1 MKFILASKSIR
12 RKEIL
17 NKINLNFETFNS
29 ELIEKDIPNNYKK
42 PSSYCKKLAI
52 MKSKLVAKKFPN
64 YYVIGADTIVVYD
77 NKILNKPLNKE
88 EAKSHLNLLSNN
100 KHIVYTAVSLINIS
114 KNINRSF
121 IEKTIVYFNKLN
133 NKEINNYITKF
144 KPYDKAGAY
153 AIQEYSNVFVKKING
168 CFYNVVGFPLP
179 KFYKLLNSEL
189 KLINQL

>member
-17 NKINLNFETFNS
+17 NKINLDFKVFNS
-29 ELIEKDIPNNYKK
+29 RLIEKNITNNYKNK
-42 PSSYCKKLAI
+42 SAYCKSLAV
-52 MKSKLVAKKFPN
+52 MKSQIVSKKFPN
-64 YYVIGADTIVVYD
+64 HYVIGADTIVVLN
-77 NKILNKPLNKE
+77 NKILNKPLDKKE
-88 EAKSHLNLLSNN
+88 AINHLNLLSNN
-100 KHIVYTAVSLINIS
+100 KHIVYTGVSLINLS
-114 KNINRSF
+114 QNINKTF

-133 NKEINNYITKF
+133 NNEINNYVTKF
-144 KPYDKAGAY
+144 KPYDKAGGY

-189 KLINQL
+189 KLIK

>member
-17 NKINLNFETFNS
+17 NKINLNFEIFNS
-29 ELIEKDIPNNYKK
+29 KLIEKDIPNNYKK

-64 YYVIGADTIVVYD
+64 HYVIGADTIVVYD

-100 KHIVYTAVSLINIS
+100 KHIVYTAVSLINVS

-133 NKEINNYITKF
+133 NKEINNYITIF

>member
-17 NKINLNFETFNS
+17 RKINLEFEVFNS
-29 ELIEKDIPNNYKK
+29 RLIEKNIPNNYKN
-42 PSSYCKKLAI
+42 PGTYCKKLAI
-52 MKSKLVAKKFPN
+52 MKSKLIAKKFPDH
-64 YYVIGADTIVVYD
+64 YIIGADTIVVFK
-77 NKILNKPLNKE
+77 NKILSKPLNKK
-88 EAKSHLNLLSNN
+88 EALNHLNLLSNN
-100 KHIVYTAVSLINIS
+100 RHIVYTGVALINLS
-114 KNINRSF
+114 QNINKSF

-133 NKEINNYITKF
+133 NNEINNYVTKF
-144 KPYDKAGAY
+144 KPYDKAGGY

-189 KLINQL
+189 KLIK

>member
-17 NKINLNFETFNS
+17 NKINLDFKVFNS
-29 ELIEKDIPNNYKK
+29 QLIEKNITNNYKNK
-42 PSSYCKKLAI
+42 SAYCKSLAV
-52 MKSKLVAKKFPN
+52 MKSQIVSKKFPN
-64 YYVIGADTIVVYD
+64 HYVIGADTIVVLN
-77 NKILNKPLNKE
+77 NKILNKPLDKKE
-88 EAKSHLNLLSNN
+88 AINHLNLLSNN
-100 KHIVYTAVSLINIS
+100 KHIVYTGVSLINLS
-114 KNINRSF
+114 QNINKAF

-133 NKEINNYITKF
+133 NNEINNYVTKF
-144 KPYDKAGAY
+144 KPYDKAGGY

-189 KLINQL
+189 KLIK

>member
-17 NKINLNFETFNS
+17 SKINLKFEVLNS
-29 ELIEKDIPNNYKK
+29 QLIEKNITNSYKN
-42 PSSYCKKLAI
+42 PSTYCKKLAI
-52 MKSKLVAKKFPN
+52 MKSKLIAKKFPKH
-64 YYVIGADTIVVYD
+64 YVIGADTIVVFK
-77 NKILNKPLNKE
+77 NKILNKPENKREALN
-88 EAKSHLNLLSNN
+88 HLYLLSNN
-100 KHIVYTAVSLINIS
+100 KHIVYTGVALINLS
-114 KNINRSF
+114 QNINKSF

-133 NKEINNYITKF
+133 NNEINNYVTKF
-144 KPYDKAGAY
+144 KPYDKAGGY

-189 KLINQL
+189 KLIN

>member
-17 NKINLNFETFNS
+17 SKINLEFEVFNS
-29 ELIEKDIPNNYKK
+29 RLIEKNIPNNYKN
-42 PSSYCKKLAI
+42 PSTYCKKLAI
-52 MKSKLVAKKFPN
+52 MKSKLIAKKFPDH
-64 YYVIGADTIVVYD
+64 YVIGADTIVVFK
-77 NKILNKPLNKE
+77 NKILSKPLNKR
-88 EAKSHLNLLSNN
+88 EALNHLNLLSNN
-100 KHIVYTAVSLINIS
+100 KHIVYTGVALINLS
-114 KNINRSF
+114 QNINKSF

-133 NKEINNYITKF
+133 NNEINNYVTKF
-144 KPYDKAGAY
+144 KPYDKAGGY

-189 KLINQL
+189 KLIK

>member
-17 NKINLNFETFNS
+17 NKINLDFKVFNS
-29 ELIEKDIPNNYKK
+29 QLIEKNITNNYKNK
-42 PSSYCKKLAI
+42 SAYCKSLAV
-52 MKSKLVAKKFPN
+52 MKSQIVSKKFPN
-64 YYVIGADTIVVYD
+64 HYVIGADTIVVLN
-77 NKILNKPLNKE
+77 NKILNKPLNKK
-88 EAKSHLNLLSNN
+88 EAINHLNLLSDN
-100 KHIVYTAVSLINIS
+100 KHIVYTGVSLINLS
-114 KNINRSF
+114 QNINKTF

-133 NKEINNYITKF
+133 NNEINNYVTKF
-144 KPYDKAGAY
+144 KPYDKAGGY

-189 KLINQL
+189 KLIK

>member
-17 NKINLNFETFNS
+17 NKINLDFKVFNS
-29 ELIEKDIPNNYKK
+29 QLIEKNITNNYKNK
-42 PSSYCKKLAI
+42 SAYCKSLAV
-52 MKSKLVAKKFPN
+52 MKSQIVSKKFPN
-64 YYVIGADTIVVYD
+64 HYVIGADTIVVLN
-77 NKILNKPLNKE
+77 NKILNKPLDKKE
-88 EAKSHLNLLSNN
+88 AINHLNLLSNN
-100 KHIVYTAVSLINIS
+100 KHIVYTGVSLINLS
-114 KNINRSF
+114 QNINKTF

-133 NKEINNYITKF
+133 NNEINNYVTKF
-144 KPYDKAGAY
+144 KPYDKAGGY

-189 KLINQL
+189 KLIK

>member
-17 NKINLNFETFNS
+17 NKINLDFKVFNS
-29 ELIEKDIPNNYKK
+29 QLIEKNITNNYKNK
-42 PSSYCKKLAI
+42 SAYCKSLAV
-52 MKSKLVAKKFPN
+52 MKSQIVSKKFPN
-64 YYVIGADTIVVYD
+64 HYVIGADTIVVLN
-77 NKILNKPLNKE
+77 NKILNKPLNKK
-88 EAKSHLNLLSNN
+88 EAINHLNLLSNN
-100 KHIVYTAVSLINIS
+100 KHIVYTGVSLINLS
-114 KNINRSF
+114 QNINKTF

-133 NKEINNYITKF
+133 NNEINNYVTKF
-144 KPYDKAGAY
+144 KPYDKAGGY

-189 KLINQL
+189 KLIK

>member
-17 NKINLNFETFNS
+17 SKINLEFEVFNS
-29 ELIEKDIPNNYKK
+29 RLIEKNIPNNYKN
-42 PSSYCKKLAI
+42 PSNYCKKLAI
-52 MKSKLVAKKFPN
+52 MKSKLIAKKFPDH
-64 YYVIGADTIVVYD
+64 YVIGADTIVVFK
-77 NKILNKPLNKE
+77 NKILSKPLNKR
-88 EAKSHLNLLSNN
+88 EALNHLNLLSNN
-100 KHIVYTAVSLINIS
+100 KHIVYTGVALINLS
-114 KNINRSF
+114 QNINKSF

-133 NKEINNYITKF
+133 NNEINNYVTKF
-144 KPYDKAGAY
+144 KPYDKAGGY

-189 KLINQL
+189 KLIK

>member
-17 NKINLNFETFNS
+17 NKINLDFKVFNS
-29 ELIEKDIPNNYKK
+29 QLIEKNITNNYKNK
-42 PSSYCKKLAI
+42 SAYCKSLAV
-52 MKSKLVAKKFPN
+52 MKSQSVSKKFPN
-64 YYVIGADTIVVYD
+64 HYVIGADTIVVLN
-77 NKILNKPLNKE
+77 NKILNKPLNKK
-88 EAKSHLNLLSNN
+88 EAINHLNLLSDN
-100 KHIVYTAVSLINIS
+100 KHIVYTGVSLINLS
-114 KNINRSF
+114 QNINKSF

-133 NKEINNYITKF
+133 NNEINNYVTKF
-144 KPYDKAGAY
+144 KPYDKAGGY

-189 KLINQL
+189 KLIK

>member
-17 NKINLNFETFNS
+17 NKINLDFKVFNS
-29 ELIEKDIPNNYKK
+29 QLIEKNITNNYKNK
-42 PSSYCKKLAI
+42 SAYCKRLAI
-52 MKSKLVAKKFPN
+52 MKSKVVSKKFPD
-64 YYVIGADTIVVYD
+64 YYVIGADTIVVLN
-77 NKILNKPLNKE
+77 NKILNKPLNKK
-88 EAKSHLNLLSNN
+88 EAINHLNLLSDN
-100 KHIVYTAVSLINIS
+100 KHIVYTGVSLINLS
-114 KNINRSF
+114 QNINKSF

-133 NKEINNYITKF
+133 NNEINNYVTKF
-144 KPYDKAGAY
+144 KPYDKAGGY

-189 KLINQL
+189 KLIK

>member
-17 NKINLNFETFNS
+17 NKINLDFEIFNS
-29 ELIEKDIPNNYKK
+29 QLMEKNIINNYKK

-52 MKSKLVAKKFPN
+52 MKSKLVAKKFPD
-64 YYVIGADTIVVYD
+64 YYVIGADTIVVFN
-77 NKILNKPLNKE
+77 NKILNKPLNKK
-88 EAKSHLNLLSNN
+88 EAVNHLNLLSDN
-100 KHIVYTAVSLINIS
+100 KHTVYTGVSLINIS
-114 KNINRSF
+114 QNINKSF

-133 NKEINNYITKF
+133 SNEINHYITKF
-144 KPYDKAGAY
+144 KPYDKAGGY

-179 KFYKLLNSEL
+179 KFYKLLKSEL
-189 KLINQL
+189 KLIT

>member
-17 NKINLNFETFNS
+17 SKINLEFEVFNS
-29 ELIEKDIPNNYKK
+29 RLIEKNITNNYKN
-42 PSSYCKKLAI
+42 PSTYCKKLAI
-52 MKSKLVAKKFPN
+52 MKSKLIAKKFPDHH
-64 YYVIGADTIVVYD
+64 VIGADTIVVFK
-77 NKILNKPLNKE
+77 NKILSKPLNKR
-88 EAKSHLNLLSNN
+88 EALNHLNLLSNN
-100 KHIVYTAVSLINIS
+100 KHIVYTGVALINLS
-114 KNINRSF
+114 QNINKSF

-133 NKEINNYITKF
+133 NNEINNYVTKF
-144 KPYDKAGAY
+144 KPYDKAGGY

-189 KLINQL
+189 KLIK

>member
-17 NKINLNFETFNS
+17 NKINLDFKVFNS
-29 ELIEKDIPNNYKK
+29 RLIEKNITNNYKNK
-42 PSSYCKKLAI
+42 SAYCKSLAV
-52 MKSKLVAKKFPN
+52 MKSQIVSKKFPN
-64 YYVIGADTIVVYD
+64 HYVIGADTIVVLN
-77 NKILNKPLNKE
+77 NKILNKPLNKK
-88 EAKSHLNLLSNN
+88 EAINHLNLLSNN
-100 KHIVYTAVSLINIS
+100 KHIVYTGVSLINLS
-114 KNINRSF
+114 QNINKTF

-133 NKEINNYITKF
+133 NNEINNYVTKF
-144 KPYDKAGAY
+144 KPYDKAGGY

-189 KLINQL
+189 KLIK

>member
-17 NKINLNFETFNS
+17 SKINLEFEVFNS
-29 ELIEKDIPNNYKK
+29 RLIEKNITNNYKN
-42 PSSYCKKLAI
+42 PSNYCKKLAI
-52 MKSKLVAKKFPN
+52 MKSKLIAKKFPDHH
-64 YYVIGADTIVVYD
+64 VIGADTIVVFK
-77 NKILNKPLNKE
+77 NKILSKPLNKR
-88 EAKSHLNLLSNN
+88 EALNHLNLLSNN
-100 KHIVYTAVSLINIS
+100 KHIVYTGVALINLS
-114 KNINRSF
+114 QNINKSF

-133 NKEINNYITKF
+133 NNEINNYVTKF
-144 KPYDKAGAY
+144 KPYDKAGGY

-189 KLINQL
+189 KLIE

>member
-17 NKINLNFETFNS
+17 NKINLDFKVFNS
-29 ELIEKDIPNNYKK
+29 RLIEKNITNNYKNK
-42 PSSYCKKLAI
+42 SAYCKSLAV
-52 MKSKLVAKKFPN
+52 MKSQIVSKKFPN
-64 YYVIGADTIVVYD
+64 HYVIGADTIVVLN
-77 NKILNKPLNKE
+77 NKILNKPLDKKE
-88 EAKSHLNLLSNN
+88 AINHLNLLSDN
-100 KHIVYTAVSLINIS
+100 KHIVYTGVSLINLS
-114 KNINRSF
+114 QNINKTF

-133 NKEINNYITKF
+133 NNEINNYVTKF
-144 KPYDKAGAY
+144 KPYDKAGGY

-189 KLINQL
+189 KLIK